1 MIILYHFITKYRSK
15 YPAKKLFYLIECIIL
30 SKAIIL
36 LKSIIFRKVKKIN
49 NFELKKYFFFQNVVN
64 EVKSLKNE
72 VSGVGVGVHR
82 FVHNSPIHGGQHHS
96 HRHHVHHVHHNSISP
111 NRLSGGRQN
120 HLSPPP
126 DPLPRSNSDSSIH
139 QNTYPGKMMTNGP
152 AAFRKGSLYHIFLL
166 VHCVRMFYHYT

>member
-1 MIILYHFITKYRSK
+1 M
-15 YPAKKLFYLIECIIL
+15 
-30 SKAIIL
+30 
-36 LKSIIFRKVKKIN
+36 
-49 NFELKKYFFFQNVVN
+49 VN

-166 VHCVRMFYHYT
+166 VHCVRMFYHYTWAFKERTLTLFLILDPWNIYKIVRILQGMLLF